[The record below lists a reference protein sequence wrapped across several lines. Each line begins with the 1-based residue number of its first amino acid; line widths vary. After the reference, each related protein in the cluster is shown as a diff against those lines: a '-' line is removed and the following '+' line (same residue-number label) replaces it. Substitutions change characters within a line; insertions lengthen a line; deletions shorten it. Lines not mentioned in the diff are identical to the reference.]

1 MNSLSV
7 SENIRI
13 NEENIQKLLF
23 QKQEIEK
30 ELLRLEG
37 SLRVFKNL
45 QQLNLETIDLNIKPD
60 FELEN
65 TEVIDDVIPTGNNT
79 NKK

>member
-79 NKK
+79 IEK

>member
-7 SENIRI
+7 SENIRM

-37 SLRVFKNL
+37 SLRVFKSL
-45 QQLNLETIDLNIKPD
+45 QQLKLETIDLNIKPD

-79 NKK
+79 IEK